1 MVSRVFIFILLNCIC
16 YDTTGQGFLVSPL
29 YDNRGTPIHQFNFL
43 VMLTGEKERKQ
54 IGLDSLLCGTE
65 SDSWKVRFGSPFLSK
80 QRNEER

>member
-1 MVSRVFIFILLNCIC
+1 
-16 YDTTGQGFLVSPL
+16 
-29 YDNRGTPIHQFNFL
+29 
-43 VMLTGEKERKQ
+43 MLTGEKERKQ